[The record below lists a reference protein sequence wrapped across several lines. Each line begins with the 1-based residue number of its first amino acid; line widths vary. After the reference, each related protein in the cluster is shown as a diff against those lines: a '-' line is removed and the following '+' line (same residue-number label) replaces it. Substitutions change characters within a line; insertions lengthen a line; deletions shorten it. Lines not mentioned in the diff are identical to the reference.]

1 MWDHTGWFRLA
12 ETGNDKSYKW
22 IRRGWGRV
30 SRPFFNMW
38 EMNFCNELQFS
49 HKYTIIRQRFLGVM
63 KCMDSRK
70 ESGMFSDNLI
80 ELRKIHKMSQEELAE
95 RLQVSRQTI
104 SKYETGESLPD
115 IDKCKQ
121 LADIF
126 NVSLDDLVNYEK
138 VIDDV
143 GIPPRGK
150 HLFGTVKVGEKGQ
163 IVIPA
168 KARKIFHIETGDRLI
183 VLGDETQGIALVN
196 EKEFLNMMKQL
207 RKDK

>member
-1 MWDHTGWFRLA
+1 ML
-12 ETGNDKSYKW
+12 
-22 IRRGWGRV
+22 
-30 SRPFFNMW
+30 RPLFNMR

-49 HKYTIIRQRFLGVM
+49 HKYTIIRQRILGVM

-168 KARKIFHIETGDRLI
+168 KARKIYSRIDRS
-183 VLGDETQGIALVN
+183 Q
-196 EKEFLNMMKQL
+196 EKES
-207 RKDK
+207 

>member
-1 MWDHTGWFRLA
+1 M
-12 ETGNDKSYKW
+12 
-22 IRRGWGRV
+22 
-30 SRPFFNMW
+30 SRPFFNMR

-49 HKYTIIRQRFLGVM
+49 HKYTIIRQRVLGVM

-143 GIPPRGK
+143 GIPPR
-150 HLFGTVKVGEKGQ
+150 KG
-163 IVIPA
+163 IS
-168 KARKIFHIETGDRLI
+168 EY
-183 VLGDETQGIALVN
+183 DETAS
-196 EKEFLNMMKQL
+196 E
-207 RKDK
+207 R